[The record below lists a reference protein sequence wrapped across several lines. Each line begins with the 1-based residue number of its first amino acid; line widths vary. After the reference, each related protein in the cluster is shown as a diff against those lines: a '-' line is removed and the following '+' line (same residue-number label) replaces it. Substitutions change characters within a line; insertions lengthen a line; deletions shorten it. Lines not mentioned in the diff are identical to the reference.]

1 MKQYGFYFDQTR
13 CTGCLTC
20 IVACKDWHDVPAGPA
35 AWRRVLTFEKGRY
48 PDVYAAWLA
57 VSCHHCDQ
65 PICLKA
71 CPVNAITKR
80 AEDGIVVVNR
90 EVCLGLDKCDRC
102 LKACPYDAPQFGDES
117 NAKMQKCDLCLD
129 RFPEGKK
136 PICVEGCPMRAL
148 DAGPLDE
155 LKAQY
160 GGELDA
166 EGFTRNKK
174 IGPNIIFKPRRDTA
188 NRPLVR
194 VDICPVSARNTHIK
208 PVANFPVA

>member
-1 MKQYGFYFDQTR
+1 
-13 CTGCLTC
+13 
-20 IVACKDWHDVPAGPA
+20 
-35 AWRRVLTFEKGRY
+35 
-48 PDVYAAWLA
+48 
-57 VSCHHCDQ
+57 
-65 PICLKA
+65 
-71 CPVNAITKR
+71 VNAITKR

-102 LKACPYDAPQFGDES
+102 LKACPYDAPQFGDEA

-174 IGPNIIFKPRRDTA
+174 IGPNIIFKPRRDNA